1 MLPEKTA
8 AGMGCSLWE
17 YFLSTLKT
25 RDCPSTRC
33 DGSIGVVTVL
43 PGGTEKERRRNRGG
57 IDGDDRE
64 LSQKWRGEMGWKKVV
79 GGTVGGKTHTNTD
92 TDKVEEA
99 KRGRIRGGGYK

>member
-1 MLPEKTA
+1 MKRKRQGE
-8 AGMGCSLWE
+8 AGRSG
-17 YFLSTLKT
+17 
-25 RDCPSTRC
+25 R
-33 DGSIGVVTVL
+33 GV
-43 PGGTEKERRRNRGG
+43 RRNGGG
-57 IDGDDRE
+57 IDGDDKE